1 MIKQISFLLA
11 AIILF
16 SSAAFPEQNGTAQS
30 SPTIQKSVPS
40 SSGPVRISFSEA
52 QGVLG
57 ADGAPEGNLRKK
69 TETYSLTRLKDGRVL
84 EIFYP
89 HTPTTRRS
97 ARSPKSASLS
107 GYGVLHQSE
116 AAWRESMRPRHIL
129 EDLLPDAQVFV
140 TQVPDLVTRLERRL
154 RIGKLDYSRASLK
167 RVDAFV
173 SSYRNSHSTADT
185 DQAVFQQVTAYYGE
199 VLRRET
205 AGEWVVS
212 NESIAQKNIQRV
224 PNIRFERNGVRIEKR
239 PWSTVLNILSNE
251 DNHRPSLAAAWDADL
266 RAGSE

>member
-1 MIKQISFLLA
+1 MIRQILFLA
-11 AIILF
+11 AATILF
-16 SSAAFPEQNGTAQS
+16 SSAAFPGQHG
-30 SPTIQKSVPS
+30 TIQSPG
-40 SSGPVRISFSEA
+40 GPLRISFSEA
-52 QGVLG
+52 QSLLG
-57 ADGAPEGNLRKK
+57 SDGAPEGNLRKR

-89 HTPTTRRS
+89 HTSTRRS
-97 ARSPKSASLS
+97 ASAPKSASLS

-116 AAWRESMRPRHIL
+116 VAWRESMRPRHIL

-140 TQVPDLVTRLERRL
+140 TQVPTLVTRLEQRL
-154 RIGKLDYSRASLK
+154 KGKLDYSRASLR

-173 SSYRNSHSTADT
+173 SSYLRSHSTADT
-185 DQAVFQQVTAYYGE
+185 DPAVFQQLTAYYGE

-224 PNIRFERNGVRIEKR
+224 PNVRFERNGVRIEKR

-251 DNHRPSLAAAWDADL
+251 DNHKPSLAAAWDADL

>member
-1 MIKQISFLLA
+1 LIKQMFFLVA
-11 AIILF
+11 ATSLF
-16 SSAAFPEQNGTAQS
+16 SSAAFPGQNGMIHSAST
-30 SPTIQKSVPS
+30 TQKI
-40 SSGPVRISFSEA
+40 GPNVSAPARISFSDA
-52 QGVLG
+52 QSLLG
-57 ADGAPEGNLRKK
+57 SDGAPEGNLRKR

-89 HTPTTRRS
+89 HTSTTRRS
-97 ARSPKSASLS
+97 ANGPKSASLS

-140 TQVPDLVTRLERRL
+140 TQVPELVRRLELRL

-173 SSYRNSHSTADT
+173 TSYRHSHSTADT
-185 DQAVFQQVTAYYGE
+185 DPAVFQQLTAYYGE

-205 AGEWVVS
+205 AGEWVMS